1 MNKKKLIRI
10 IVPVCI
16 VIAVAA
22 IWFMKN
28 VNSNF
33 DTSDMAAGTNPNN
46 SDKVYSDVNFTLEAT
61 SVELDVLKAYGLPII
76 IDFGADS
83 CIPCKEMAPVL
94 KTLNSEMRGKAIIK
108 FVDVWKNRQAANGFP
123 VQVIPTQILIN
134 SDGTPYVPSAKMDI
148 EFTMYALKENNG
160 RYGGKQMTGI
170 LEGLSNLIASSGWLA
185 PLLALVA
192 GILTSLTPC
201 ALSGIPLVVGYV
213 GGTGQRSTKRA
224 FLLSIVFAI
233 GAAVTFTV
241 LGVTASLAGRLI
253 GTSTSWWYIALGV
266 LMVVMALQTW
276 GLFEIIPSSYL
287 ISKNTKKGF
296 FGAFVAGI
304 LAGIFSSPCSTPVL
318 IVLLA
323 IVAGKGSVLWG
334 ILLLLL
340 YSIGH
345 GILAVLAGTSIGFV
359 QKLSASKNYG
369 RISNVLKIVMGSLI
383 LLLGFYMF
391 YIGF

>member
-1 MNKKKLIRI
+1 
-10 IVPVCI
+10 
-16 VIAVAA
+16 
-22 IWFMKN
+22 
-28 VNSNF
+28 
-33 DTSDMAAGTNPNN
+33 
-46 SDKVYSDVNFTLEAT
+46 
-61 SVELDVLKAYGLPII
+61 
-76 IDFGADS
+76 
-83 CIPCKEMAPVL
+83 
-94 KTLNSEMRGKAIIK
+94 
-108 FVDVWKNRQAANGFP
+108 
-123 VQVIPTQILIN
+123 
-134 SDGTPYVPSAKMDI
+134 
-148 EFTMYALKENNG
+148 
-160 RYGGKQMTGI
+160 MTGI

-359 QKLSASKNYG
+359 QKLSASKNCG